1 MPRCERHL
9 QHLVR
14 RVALRASAC
23 TLASAVAIAVNLLP
37 PSSAGAAA
45 SPALPQSGSSSK
57 APPADADFST
67 RAGREQRSKH
77 YRILSDL
84 SAEETKTYAT
94 HLDLF
99 YEEYAR
105 RFAHLPQQAPEVPFV
120 LMFAR
125 ERDYLDVL
133 RNTYAINATGSGGMF
148 FMSPRGAALA
158 FFVESLP
165 RTRVFH
171 VIQHEGFHQYA
182 FSRFTNTLPMWVNEG
197 LAEFFGEAVVV
208 DGRVI
213 LGQASPGPVESIKR
227 AIERDVTLDF
237 LRLLRMTPD
246 EWNANVASGNASIQY
261 MQSWSMIQFLG
272 TAEGGRY
279 QPRFEGYLKL
289 IHAGMPSERAF
300 VQAFGTDDIASFEKA
315 WKEWAKAM
323 RPTAFGTAAMR
334 LTFLAEGLRALSRDG
349 ISTDGIDDLLAKL
362 RQRDFSIEVSVHG
375 RTQVLRPDDTV
386 LDIPQDPLAKTKP
399 VFEFIPAKPTR
410 QTKKEQRLEELHPTP
425 AVIHTRGLAP
435 RELVLRWTRNKAGD
449 DFDYDLLSPKE
460 APEPPK
466 QPKTTK
472 TTKTPKSTNATA
484 SPTPPTK

>member
-1 MPRCERHL
+1 MLHLARPATRHFGSTVL
-9 QHLVR
+9 A
-14 RVALRASAC
+14 AL
-23 TLASAVAIAVNLLP
+23 AVAAQALACPAPLQDR
-37 PSSAGAAA
+37 AELAEFARAA
-45 SPALPQSGSSSK
+45 SPSQS
-57 APPADADFST
+57 APPAKEGDFHQ

-84 SAEETKTYAT
+84 SPEETKTYAG

-99 YEEYAR
+99 YQEYAR

-120 LMFAR
+120 LMFSR

-133 RNTYAINATGSGGMF
+133 RNTYGINATGSGGMF

-213 LGQASPGPVESIKR
+213 LGQASPGPVDAIKR
-227 AIERDVTLDF
+227 AIERDATIDF
-237 LRLLRMTPD
+237 LRLLRMTGD
-246 EWNANVASGNASIQY
+246 EWNANVAAGSASIQY

-272 TAEGGRY
+272 TAENGRY
-279 QPRFEGYLKL
+279 QPRFEGYLRL

-300 VQAFGTDDIASFEKA
+300 IEAFGTADIASFEKT
-315 WKEWAKAM
+315 WKEWAKSTQ
-323 RPTAFGTAAMR
+323 PTAFGTAAMR

-349 ISTDGIDDLLAKL
+349 VATDGLDDLLAKL
-362 RQRDFSIEVSVHG
+362 RQRDFTIEVSVHG
-375 RTQVLRPDDTV
+375 RTQVLRADESI
-386 LDIPQDPLAKTKP
+386 LDIPQDPLAKAKP
-399 VFEFIPAKPTR
+399 VFDFIPAKPAR
-410 QTKKEQRLEELHPTP
+410 QTKKEQHLEELHPTP
-425 AVIHTRGLAP
+425 AVVHTRGLAP
-435 RELVLRWTRNKAGD
+435 RELVLKWTRTKGGD

-460 APEPPK
+460 APDPPK
-466 QPKTTK
+466 PRKPAAK
-472 TTKTPKSTNATA
+472 
-484 SPTPPTK
+484 